1 MMQEE
6 VDSGISF
13 LVEDGKV
20 MIISDEVKFK
30 II

>member
-20 MIISDEVKFK
+20 MVIIDEVKFK